1 MQRTIIDFGTLDLD
15 VFGWSIPLRIYGY
28 GLMLVLGFLVSLA
41 VAQWRARRAGEDP
54 EHMARVALLALVGGI
69 VGSRVAYI
77 IERWESHFARAEDRF
92 AEMLDV
98 SSGGLIYYGGVLLA
112 TAMVVAYLLR
122 KRLPVRRYLDIV
134 AAPLMIGLAFGR
146 AGCTLNGCCYG
157 ARCGEHWPLG
167 MRFPMYSRPLLKFD
181 GRESPF
187 SAGTHAPSPVY
198 EHQLGQG
205 LIVPPEA
212 LTNAAGTRGILANGA
227 VSRQHWL
234 LAARHLH
241 GRLASDQTAVWAD
254 PNRRDLRGAFDA
266 LAGADGL
273 LDEEEFQRGRQR
285 GGGLLRGSEQWEE
298 AVVIAAC
305 LTFDEAYAYLASR
318 RRRFDVNRDGKLSA
332 SERDAANRAIR
343 FEQFAGPKGDQTV
356 LWADPGD
363 APAARKAFELL
374 AGEDLALDRREW
386 QRGRE
391 AGDGFLR
398 GSEQWEEALRF
409 NRAAGEGLVFEEV
422 YAYLL
427 FRRDRFD
434 ANGNGNLSPVERQA
448 ANRFLQADQIQLTA
462 RQRSLPV
469 KPAQPLG
476 LVNALVLAGLLGL
489 FYRLRKRE
497 GQVFALLLI
506 LYPIT
511 RFALEIIRADNAHNV
526 LAADLTH
533 NQYISM
539 ALTTIGIGMWFW
551 LRRLPASAGP
561 GGAQRQV
568 AAAPTRKKR
577 KAT

>member
-1 MQRTIIDFGTLDLD
+1 MQQIIGDFGTLDLD

-54 EHMARVALLALVGGI
+54 EHMGRVGLLALVGGI

-77 IERWESHFARAEDRF
+77 VERWESHFARAEDRF

-98 SSGGLIYYGGVLLA
+98 TSGGLIYYGGVLLA

-157 ARCGEHWPLG
+157 ARCSEHWPLG
-167 MRFPMYSRPLLKFD
+167 MCFPMYSRPLLKFD

-187 SAGTHAPSPVY
+187 SVGTQGPSPVY

-212 LTNAAGTRGILANGA
+212 LTNMAGTRGILANGA
-227 VSRQHWL
+227 VSRQRWL

-241 GRLASDQTAVWAD
+241 GCLASDQTAVWAD
-254 PNRRDLRGAFDA
+254 PNRRDLREAFDA

-273 LDEEEFQRGRQR
+273 LNEEEFQRGRRR
-285 GGGLLRGSEQWEE
+285 GDGLLRGSEQWEE
-298 AVVIAAC
+298 AAVVATC
-305 LTFDEAYAYLASR
+305 LTFDEAYRYLSWR
-318 RRRFDVNRDGKLSA
+318 RDRFDVDRDGKLSPR
-332 SERDAANRAIR
+332 ERDAANRVIR
-343 FEQFAGPKGDQTV
+343 FEQIGPQRGDQTV
-356 LWADPGD
+356 LWADPEE
-363 APAARKAFELL
+363 APAARKAFDLL
-374 AGEDLALDRREW
+374 AGADLVLDRQEW
-386 QRGRE
+386 QRGRA

-398 GSEQWEEALRF
+398 GSERWGEALRF
-409 NRAAGEGLVFEEV
+409 NRPVAEGLSFEEA

-434 ANGNGNLSPVERQA
+434 ADGDGTLSPPERQA

-462 RQRSLPV
+462 QQRSLPV

-511 RFALEIIRADNAHNV
+511 RFVLEIIRADNVHNV

-539 ALTTIGIGMWFW
+539 ALTTIGMVTWFW
-551 LRRLPASAGP
+551 LHRLPASAGP

-568 AAAPTRKKR
+568 AAAPARKKR